1 MTKKEL
7 SMLEE
12 LLATTKEIKND
23 VVDLRTRVETLEK
36 GRKPKSGNG
45 SSKEEKQVKTKR
57 EAINE
62 WASKKYSEAERKAYG
77 EQKRAERE
85 LQKKAYEATNKKFKE
100 RVDHSVWKAEY
111 EKQLKKL
118 SK

>member
-1 MTKKEL
+1 MTQKE
-7 SMLEE
+7 MLQQLLNSQASFDKRFDRIEE
-12 LLATTKEIKND
+12 RLTN
-23 VVDLRTRVETLEK
+23 LEK
-36 GRKPKSGNG
+36 GKAPKSGRG
-45 SSKEEKQVKTKR
+45 SSKEEKAVKTKR

-62 WASKKYSEAERKAYG
+62 WASKKYSEEERKAYG

-85 LQKKAYEATNKKFKE
+85 LQKKAYEAANKKFKE
-100 RVDHSVWKAEY
+100 KVAYDVWKAEY

>member
-1 MTKKEL
+1 MTQKE
-7 SMLEE
+7 MLQQ
-12 LLATTKEIKND
+12 LLNVTTSISTD
-23 VVDLRTRVETLEK
+23 IADLKSRVETLEK
-36 GRKPKSGNG
+36 GKAPKSGRG
-45 SSKEEKQVKTKR
+45 SSKEEKAVKTRR

-62 WASKKYSEAERKAYG
+62 WASKKYTEEERKAFG
-77 EQKRAERE
+77 EAKRAERE

>member
-1 MTKKEL
+1 MTQKE
-7 SMLEE
+7 MLQQ
-12 LLATTKEIKND
+12 LLNVTTEIKTD
-23 VVDLRTRVETLEK
+23 MADLRSRVETLEK
-36 GRKPKSGNG
+36 GKAPKSGRG
-45 SSKEEKQVKTKR
+45 SSKEEKPAKTKR

-77 EQKRAERE
+77 EAKRAERE

>member
-1 MTKKEL
+1 MTQKE
-7 SMLEE
+7 MLQQ
-12 LLATTKEIKND
+12 LLNVTTSIST
-23 VVDLRTRVETLEK
+23 DLADLKSRVETLEK
-36 GRKPKSGNG
+36 GKAPKSGKG
-45 SSKEEKQVKTKR
+45 SSKEEKAVKTKR

-62 WASKKYSEAERKAYG
+62 WASKKYSEEERKAYG

-85 LQKKAYEATNKKFKE
+85 LQKKAYEAANKKFKE
-100 RVDHSVWKAEY
+100 KVAYDVWKAEY

>member
-1 MTKKEL
+1 MTQKE
-7 SMLEE
+7 MLQQ
-12 LLATTKEIKND
+12 LLNATTDIRSDIAN
-23 VVDLRTRVETLEK
+23 LTSRVETLEK
-36 GRKPKSGNG
+36 GKAPKSGKGNN
-45 SSKEEKQVKTKR
+45 KVVEAPKTKK
-57 EAINE
+57 EAIAE

-85 LQKKAYEATNKKFKE
+85 IQKKAYEATNKKFKE
-100 RVDHSVWKAEY
+100 RVDRSIWKAEY

>member
-1 MTKKEL
+1 MTQKE
-7 SMLEE
+7 MLQQ
-12 LLATTKEIKND
+12 LLNVTTDIKTD
-23 VVDLRTRVETLEK
+23 IADLKSRVSTLEK
-36 GRKPKSGNG
+36 GKAPKSGRG
-45 SSKEEKQVKTKR
+45 SSKEEKQAKTRR

-77 EQKRAERE
+77 EKMRAERE
-85 LQKKAYEATNKKFKE
+85 NKHKAYELANKKFKE
-100 RVDHSVWKAEY
+100 KVDYDVWKAEY